1 MKHVSIAMVFLLTI
15 IVGFNLE
22 AANTAY
28 YVDSKNGSDGNSGTS
43 EYSAWKSLS
52 KVNSTT
58 FSEGDRIFFK
68 AGCDWVG
75 QLYPKGS
82 GSSSNP
88 IVLDMYGYGSKPI
101 IAANGMKNNALYF
114 RNQEYWEVNNL
125 EITNTASAHGDYR
138 GITIEGR
145 DYGTINHV
153 YIKNCYIH
161 NVTGEVR
168 WIGGSGT
175 NGDGFY
181 YGTGFDASKRT
192 GGIIFEIS
200 STASTPVKT
209 NFNDVLVQDCVIQD
223 CSFGG
228 IIIKQLDGDVGW
240 AIRRSATD
248 TNWVPH
254 TNVTV
259 KGNYLSQKNTD
270 LGCNTIYLC
279 DIQSAVIEDNLC
291 YYAGTSAIELYYA
304 DDVII
309 QNNETYGT
317 VKKAGGAD
325 FNGIDPDKA
334 TTNIIIQN
342 NYVHDNGDGILL
354 CQIGFGGNCVV
365 RYNIV
370 QNNSRYSLNLHS
382 SSGSTAAI
390 YNNVI
395 YSDGSGSYLA
405 GSSGGSTYLN
415 SRGSYILRNNIFY
428 SETSGP
434 VINTGSLTSFNHN
447 CYYGITAPSD
457 THAVTDDPLFA
468 DPGTGG
474 AGGSEPI
481 NSSLVG
487 YKLRENSPCIN
498 SGTSISNNGG
508 EDFFGNTL
516 YNGYPDIG
524 VHEYSDINYPDGPND
539 DGDSTQYEAEDM
551 ILSNY
556 TLESNSVAS
565 GGYCIK
571 ASGTGIAE
579 TAFNGS
585 SGTYDLKVWYF
596 DETDGEASFVVYI
609 NGGVIAGWT
618 ANQDLG
624 SASPDENTL
633 TTYTISGITLNE
645 GDTITIEG
653 TAEHYDYARIDLLA
667 FTRTGS

>member
-1 MKHVSIAMVFLLTI
+1 MKHVSMVMALVFAI
-15 IVGFNLE
+15 MINFNSE
-22 AANTAY
+22 AANTTY
-28 YVDSKNGSDGNSGTS
+28 YVDAENGSDRNSGTY
-43 EYSAWKSLS
+43 ENSAWKSLS

-58 FSEGDRIFFK
+58 FSEGDQILFK
-68 AGCDWVG
+68 AGCDWQG

-88 IVLDMYGYGSKPI
+88 IVIDMYGFGDKPI
-101 IAANGMKNNALYF
+101 IAANGTKNNTLYF
-114 RNQEYWEVNNL
+114 RNQAYWEVNNL
-125 EITNTASAHGDYR
+125 EITNTASVPGDYR
-138 GITIEGR
+138 GITVEGR
-145 DYGTINHV
+145 DYGTINHF
-153 YIKNCYIH
+153 YIQNCYIH
-161 NVTGEVR
+161 DVTGEVR

-175 NGDGFY
+175 NANSIYF
-181 YGTGFDASKRT
+181 GTGFDASKRT

-200 STASTPVKT
+200 STASAPVKT
-209 NFNDVLVQDCVIQD
+209 HFNDILVQDCIISD

-228 IIIKQLDGDVGW
+228 IIIKQLDGNVGW
-240 AIRRSATD
+240 AVRTSVTD

-279 DIQSAVIEDNLC
+279 DVRGAVIEDNLC

-304 DDVII
+304 DDVLI

-317 VKKAGGAD
+317 VRKAGGAD

-334 TTNIIIQN
+334 TTHIVIQN

-354 CQIGFGGNCVV
+354 CQIGFGGDSVV
-365 RYNIV
+365 RYNIL

-382 SSGSTAAI
+382 SSGSTASI

-405 GSSGGSTYLN
+405 GSSGGSAYL
-415 SRGSYILRNNIFY
+415 SSKGSYILRNNIFY
-428 SETSGP
+428 SETRGP
-434 VINTGSLTSFNHN
+434 VINSGSLTLFDHN

-457 THAVTDDPLFA
+457 ANAVTDNPLFA
-468 DPGTGG
+468 APGTGG
-474 AGGSEPI
+474 AGESEPI
-481 NSSLVG
+481 NNSLVG
-487 YKLRENSPCIN
+487 YKLLENSPCIN
-498 SGTSISNNGG
+498 TGTLISNNGG

-516 YNGYPDIG
+516 YNGCPDIG
-524 VHEYSDINYPDGPND
+524 GHEYSDNNYPDCPND
-539 DGDSTQYEAEDM
+539 DPGSTQYEAEDM

-556 TLESNSVAS
+556 NLESNSAAS

-579 TAFNGS
+579 TTFNGS
-585 SGTYDLKVWYF
+585 SGTYDLKLWYF

-609 NGGVIAGWT
+609 NGSVVAQWT
-618 ANQDLG
+618 ADQNLG

-633 TTYTISGITLNE
+633 TTYTISRITLNN

-653 TAEHYDYARIDLLA
+653 TAEHYDYARVDRIEY
-667 FTRTGS
+667 TRTGS